1 MPADVHEQAAAAVN
15 FNNVKVVGE
24 GPALS
29 TGLSQQNAVAQQQRV
44 NELASSVLGN
54 AMNASQQFGQ
64 LAAQQALQISANS
77 AAIQQAMLG
86 RVTRHILDLSGEQAA
101 AFEKTLGA
109 QLQDQLTELNAS
121 LAGGQIQ
128 SKVAQSTA
136 PQTGTGGAFGSETGL
151 SQQISLAMAGALAP
165 IAAQL
170 STAISLLQARTGG
183 T

>member
-1 MPADVHEQAAAAVN
+1 MPSTVSEQIVDAVTGEEM
-15 FNNVKVVGE
+15 KVFGTL
-24 GPALS
+24 PTLS
-29 TGLSQQNAVAQQQRV
+29 ASVSQQNQIAQQQRV
-44 NELASSVLGN
+44 NDMANSVLSN

-121 LAGGQIQ
+121 LAGGQQMAKIANTTPPETG
-128 SKVAQSTA
+128 VAQA
-136 PQTGTGGAFGSETGL
+136 
-151 SQQISLAMAGALAP
+151 
-165 IAAQL
+165 L
-170 STAISLLQARTGG
+170 STLAAGQAAIIELLRGRSGA
-183 T
+183 